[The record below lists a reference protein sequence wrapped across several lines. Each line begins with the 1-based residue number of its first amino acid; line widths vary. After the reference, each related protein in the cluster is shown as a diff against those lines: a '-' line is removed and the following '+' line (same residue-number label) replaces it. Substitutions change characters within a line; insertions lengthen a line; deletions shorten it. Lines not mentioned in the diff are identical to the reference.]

1 MNAWIQSLGLDTLKP
16 LLVALLLPPVPLLL
30 LTLLGALLLRR
41 RPLAG
46 WTLVLASVSLQWTL
60 WTSAGADAV
69 AEALLDLPLPIRQP
83 LALKQQPPAR
93 GQQVIVV
100 LGGGRTAGAE
110 YHEVSLN
117 PLSMERLRYGV
128 WLSRETGFP
137 LAFSGGVGPGFIGP
151 SEGSIALRIAR
162 DEFRHPLR
170 WMEDRSRDTHEN
182 ALRTIEMLRDQGVGR
197 LIVVTHDLHL
207 PRAIR
212 HFERARDAAG
222 LPMEVVPAPV
232 GITERGPERLFGDY
246 LPSPQGIARS
256 RYALRE
262 WLGLKAGA

>member
-1 MNAWIQSLGLDTLKP
+1 M
-16 LLVALLLPPVPLLL
+16 
-30 LTLLGALLLRR
+30 
-41 RPLAG
+41 
-46 WTLVLASVSLQWTL
+46 
-60 WTSAGADAV
+60 
-69 AEALLDLPLPIRQP
+69 
-83 LALKQQPPAR
+83 
-93 GQQVIVV
+93 V

-182 ALRTIEMLRDQGVGR
+182 ALRTIEMLRDQGDTVSA
-197 LIVVTHDLHL
+197 D
-207 PRAIR
+207 
-212 HFERARDAAG
+212 ERAAVDGLIEDIRAG
-222 LPMEVVPAPV
+222 RVDDLP
-232 GITERGPERLFGDY
+232 
-246 LPSPQGIARS
+246 
-256 RYALRE
+256 
-262 WLGLKAGA
+262 

>member
-1 MNAWIQSLGLDTLKP
+1 MNAWIQSLGLDALKP
-16 LLVALLLPPVPLLL
+16 MLVALLLPPVPLLL
-30 LTLLGALLLRR
+30 LTLLGAWWLRR
-41 RPLAG
+41 RALAG
-46 WTLVLASVSLQWTL
+46 WVLVLASVTAQWGL
-60 WTSAGADAV
+60 WTTAGADAL
-69 AEALLDLPLPIRQP
+69 AAALLDPPLPIRQP
-83 LALKQQPPAR
+83 QALKAEPPAR

-117 PLSMERLRYGV
+117 VLSMERLRYGI

-137 LAFSGGVGPGFIGP
+137 LAFSGGVGPGFDGP

-182 ALRTIEMLRDQGVGR
+182 ALRTMEMLRDQGVGR

-207 PRAIR
+207 PRALR

-222 LPMEVVPAPV
+222 LSMEVVPAPV
-232 GITERGPERLFGDY
+232 GIIERGPTRLFGDY

-262 WLGLKAGA
+262 WLGLLAGA